1 MQLPVPHV
9 LRELEW
15 ITSGDYA
22 YKTILVTTETSIV
35 ASTLEGVGFCGVA
48 TDVEPCLR
56 LLSRLTTSRA
66 TIPARREPDSASPRR
81 RSDASSKMPMI
92 LGEPGQGTRISFDT
106 SCSASELHP

>member
-1 MQLPVPHV
+1 MLSNSGLSALPRPTRFVVVDMQLPVPHV

-15 ITSGDYA
+15 ITSGEYA

-66 TIPARREPDSASPRR
+66 TIPAR
-81 RSDASSKMPMI
+81 
-92 LGEPGQGTRISFDT
+92 
-106 SCSASELHP
+106 